1 MLNPLAQDL
10 NDILKNTAVDTLFS
24 KLGKR
29 MFFPK
34 GIIMQSGEAKRSAT
48 VANGTIGM
56 TVINGSPAILPSIQK
71 SIPSLNAQELVAYA
85 PTAGNEELRALWKN
99 HIIAKNPLLA
109 SKAISLPTVVPGLT
123 AGIAYAA
130 DLFCDET
137 KPLLVPYPS
146 WDNYALV
153 IETRCGA
160 ELHQFPLFDG
170 NSLNISGLEKAVNDE
185 ATKYGS
191 VRLLLNFPQNPSGYS
206 PTHKEIEKIC
216 SIIKNTAEHGAKLLI
231 ICDDAYF
238 GLNYEPEV
246 EKQSLFA
253 HIADIHENVLAVKI
267 DGPTKEDFAWGFRC
281 GFMTF
286 GCKNYTKEQYNALE
300 KKLMGLIRATVS
312 CSSTPAQSLL
322 LRTEENQEDKAQ
334 RAAFRAVLEKRYR
347 AVRNFVNT
355 HTSPVLTPLPFNSGY
370 FMSFHVKK
378 TDAEDL
384 RKKLLAEKGIGTI
397 AIDSSTLRIAFS
409 SIDEKKITAV
419 YAAIYETALQIAC

>member
-216 SIIKNTAEHGAKLLI
+216 SIIKNTAEHDAKLLI

-370 FMSFHVKK
+370 FMSFHVEK